1 MTPPTELEK
10 ERVSQGQTDSGSTS
24 KEKRRRPGSIIG
36 KVELAVFAVYAV
48 LVAFMTWP
56 AVTLVSRVYAQRG
69 DPLGAIWE
77 CWWYKYSFAKHLPVN
92 LVSMVAVP
100 FGLRQNF
107 YFQDPLSS
115 LTLRGFSIISTDTIA
130 YNVFPLLCF
139 FFTAVGMYYLARRL
153 TGSRPAAA
161 VAGLAF
167 AFSPYMLV
175 QGKEHLGLLTIVWLP
190 VFFYFLLRAWK
201 ERSARMYVFCGLAFA
216 VMTLFNYQ
224 YGLIGASTAIVF
236 VVSVWLLGKPWRT
249 KRRPNI
255 MRSSAIVLVVLAVA
269 AGLVVFALARRQWQA
284 RSLFSLYLYSG
295 RPWDFLIP
303 HADARI
309 LGGVT
314 NGFILSHLHGGFIS
328 ESSLFLGYLPMA
340 LGVYGVYA
348 TARRRRREKAAALE
362 DPGEESGDEATA
374 DQLEGG
380 LSSDTRIPYALV
392 ITAAAC
398 FLLSM
403 PPTTTLLGIKIYL
416 PSYFIHMLLPQVRAY
431 ARFGIAVMFCVALLA
446 AYGVARLLE
455 HRGFAKR
462 KLLITLA
469 ISLVILLEFTIV
481 PPFRS
486 LDTATAADYSRWL
499 EAKPGKPVIAI
510 YPYFYGDDFQTYGYY
525 FEQRHHEKPMVNG
538 SPAGTQG
545 EKVRQIV
552 LSITN
557 PSTPGVL
564 QRLGTRYVVVIPSQ
578 YIPGNHMNYV
588 EPATFNPVLVPPTL
602 KKVAQ
607 FDDAI
612 IYEDL
617 APPAEFMTY
626 WESGAYQGIVY
637 PDGRAWHPGAREM
650 EIDIDADIKSPTTC
664 DVAFEAAATKTPGT
678 IRFSLNGVSSDRSEL
693 PTWPADFQIKDVVLK
708 PGSNRLRITSDA
720 ALSAVTEVPP
730 ITTVQAAV
738 MVSDLTITKKP

>member
-1 MTPPTELEK
+1 L
-10 ERVSQGQTDSGSTS
+10 
-24 KEKRRRPGSIIG
+24 I
-36 KVELAVFAVYAV
+36 
-48 LVAFMTWP
+48 AFMTWP
-56 AVTLVSRVYAQRG
+56 AVTLVTRTYAQRG

-77 CWWYKYSFAKHLPVN
+77 SWWYKYSFAKHLPVN

-100 FGLRQNF
+100 FGLRQNV

-130 YNVFPLLCF
+130 YNVFLLFCF
-139 FFTAVGMYYLARRL
+139 FFSAVAMYYLARKL
-153 TGSRPAAA
+153 TGSRAAAA
-161 VAGLAF
+161 VAGLTF

-175 QGKEHLGLLTIVWLP
+175 QGKEHLGLLTVVWLP

-201 ERSARMYVFCGLAFA
+201 ERSGRMYVFCGLAFA

-224 YGLIGASTAIVF
+224 YGLIGGAMAIIF

-249 KRRPNI
+249 KRRPN
-255 MRSSAIVLVVLAVA
+255 MLRSSVTVLVILVVA

-284 RSLFSLYLYSG
+284 RSLFNLYLYSG

-314 NGFILSHLHGGFIS
+314 NDFILSHLHGGFIS

-348 TARRRRREKAAALE
+348 TARRRRRERAAALE
-362 DPGEESGDEATA
+362 DAGEESTDEATA
-374 DQLEGG
+374 DQKPEGG
-380 LSSDTRIPYALV
+380 LSSDTRIPYALT

-403 PPTTTLLGIKIYL
+403 PPTATLLGIKIYL

-446 AYGVARLLE
+446 SYGVARLLE
-455 HRGFAKR
+455 HKGFAKR

-510 YPYFYGDDFQTYGYY
+510 YPYFYGDDFQTYGYF

-538 SPAGTQG
+538 STAGSDG
-545 EKVRQIV
+545 EKIRQIV